1 MALEHKHQQRSED
14 EEHPQPSV
22 LTILTEIIVE
32 ILCRLPVESV
42 LRCKSV
48 CKSWYSLISDP
59 HFVKSHLAIST
70 TNINRHRLIY
80 STRTCDM
87 SRYSQN
93 VTCQPVIKIKACN
106 HHDLLYDNSIKGL
119 LELDYPLS
127 VLPNYVDIVGSCNG
141 LLCMDAEGDVRFIW
155 NPSTRKANRLP
166 PSGYIHARP
175 DWHVR
180 LGFGYQ
186 ESTGDYK
193 VVELSFNNKDKRET
207 FVKIYSSKSGNW
219 KNIGVCPHRYLFYDG
234 FGKFCNGALHWVA
247 SKDDGSSSY
256 SWLIVSLDLAK
267 ETYGEVLQPVYDAGD
282 KELAL
287 GSLKEWLCVFCDYR
301 GIRADVWVMKV
312 YGVKDSWTK
321 LVSVPYSTDPQM
333 ERFLMPLCISSDGQC
348 LLKSAGEI
356 YIVYDSKNSSY
367 SEIQSLE
374 LFGCREA
381 CTLVESLV
389 SPMPAVDLGDI

>member
-1 MALEHKHQQRSED
+1 MALEHKHQRSED
-14 EEHPQPSV
+14 EEDPQPSV

-32 ILCRLPVESV
+32 ILLRLPVESV

-59 HFVKSHLAIST
+59 HFVKSHLATSA
-70 TNINRHRLIY
+70 TNINSHRLIY
-80 STRTCDM
+80 STRSCDM

-93 VTCQPVIKIKACN
+93 VTCQPILKIKACN
-106 HHDLLYDNSIKGL
+106 LHNLLYDNSIKSL
-119 LELDYPLS
+119 LELDYPLR
-127 VLPNYVDIVGSCNG
+127 VLPNYVYIVGSCNG
-141 LLCMDAEGDVRFIW
+141 LLCMMDAEMGVRFIW
-155 NPSTRKANRLP
+155 NPSTRKANQLP
-166 PSGYIHARP
+166 PSGYINTRP

-207 FVKIYSSKSGNW
+207 FVKIYSLKSGNW
-219 KNIGVCPHRYLFYDG
+219 KNIGVCPHRYSFYDG

-267 ETYGEVLQPVYDAGD
+267 ETYGEVLQPVYEEGD
-282 KELAL
+282 KDLAL
-287 GSLKEWLCVFCDYR
+287 GSLKEWLCVLCDYR

-321 LVSVPYSTDPQM
+321 LVSIPYSTDPWM
-333 ERFLMPLCISSDGQC
+333 EPFLMPLCISSDGKC
-348 LLKSAGEI
+348 LLKFEFGI
-356 YIVYDSKNSSY
+356 IIVYDYKNSSY
-367 SEIQSLE
+367 SEIQGLE
-374 LFGCREA
+374 FGVREA